1 MNSLLNDVKTLQA
14 LEYGL
19 SVFLFF
25 LVAMAYFLLLR
36 DPEKNK
42 TI

>member
-1 MNSLLNDVKTLQA
+1 MNILLNEVRSLQS

-25 LVAMAYFLLLR
+25 LVATAYFLLLR
-36 DPEKNK
+36 DPEKAK
-42 TI
+42 

>member
-1 MNSLLNDVKTLQA
+1 MNNEALNNINTLQG

-25 LVAMAYFLLLR
+25 LIVTAYFLLLN
-36 DPEKNK
+36 DQEK
-42 TI
+42 TR